1 MLLIKEM
8 PYGIK
13 CHMGARLVYR
23 EKFIYDDGAIR
34 EMVLWQIP
42 KKSAERPYGIKY
54 RLYYGPSD
62 GTCIVRYDNEMGK
75 GDHRHF
81 KDKEE
86 SYKFKNVE
94 VLVADFLADI
104 VSARRLENGKKD

>member
-1 MLLIKEM
+1 MKA
-8 PYGIK
+8 K
-13 CHMGARLVYR
+13 LVYR

-42 KKSAERPYGIKY
+42 KKSAGKRYGIKY
-54 RLYYGPSD
+54 RLYYGLSD

-81 KDKEE
+81 KDKDAP
-86 SYKFKNVE
+86 YKFKSIE
-94 VLVADFLADI
+94 TLVADFLADI
-104 VSARRLENGKKD
+104 ASARRVENEKKD

>member
-1 MLLIKEM
+1 MTRIL

-13 CHMGARLVYR
+13 YHMRAKLVYR

-42 KKSAERPYGIKY
+42 KKSTGKPYGIKY
-54 RLYYGPSD
+54 RLYYGLSD
-62 GTCIVRYDNEMGK
+62 GTCIVRYDNEIGK

-86 SYKFKNVE
+86 PYKFKNVQT
-94 VLVADFLADI
+94 LVADFLADI
-104 VSARRLENGKKD
+104 ESTRRLDNEKKD